1 MRKPVGDVAP
11 NADYFANV
19 KFESRLDAA
28 IIPPI
33 QKKRLTQRYRVASWS
48 GEVCPGTCEAGM
60 PNTSLQG
67 RTRGGPWTDLPGSRR
82 GLCKNFRCTD
92 LPAETSVRPKFRK
105 FRVQLPFT

>member
-48 GEVCPGTCEAGM
+48 GEVCPGTY
-60 PNTSLQG
+60 
-67 RTRGGPWTDLPGSRR
+67 SRR
-82 GLCKNFRCTD
+82 ALDRPSRIKARSPQELLNQQRLRFDPGFRM
-92 LPAETSVRPKFRK
+92 P
-105 FRVQLPFT
+105 